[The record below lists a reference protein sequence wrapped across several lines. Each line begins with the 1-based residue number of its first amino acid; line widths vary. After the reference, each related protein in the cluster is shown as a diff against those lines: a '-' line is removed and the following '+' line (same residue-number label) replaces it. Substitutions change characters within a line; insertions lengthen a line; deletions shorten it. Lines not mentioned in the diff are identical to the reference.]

1 MKLKDVLEKTSQF
14 FREKGF
20 PSARLDAEILLS
32 HGLGIER
39 IRLYL
44 DFDKLLSPAELE
56 RCRELVKRR
65 TQGEPVAYIIGFK
78 DFFNSRFKVNSDVLI
93 PRPETEQ
100 IVEEA
105 IEWCKKGGL
114 SNPRI
119 VDLGTGSG
127 CLGLSV
133 LKELPSARLLAV
145 DVSGKALAVARE
157 NAETLGVLDRVTFLE
172 ADAGDEATLS
182 RGMAQAGFEEMDLLL
197 SNPPYIAKTDERVEK
212 DVHRFEPHLAL
223 YAEDQ
228 GLSALKM
235 WTSLWGKRL
244 SRPGISMMEMGTDQ
258 GGILKQYYSDFGFSD
273 VQVLKDLAGHDRVI
287 KGVWHG

>member
-1 MKLKDVLEKTSQF
+1 EKTSQF

-20 PSARLDAEILLS
+20 PSARLDAEILLA

-44 DFDKLLSPAELE
+44 DFDRELAPSE
-56 RCRELVKRR
+56 LDRCREFVKRR
-65 TQGEPVAYIIGFK
+65 TQGEPVAYIIGYK
-78 DFFNSRFKVNSDVLI
+78 DFYNSRFKVTSDVLI

-105 IEWCKKGGL
+105 IEWCKRNEL
-114 SNPRI
+114 TNPRI

-133 LKELPSARLLAV
+133 LKEVPSARLLAV
-145 DVSGKALAVARE
+145 DVSAKALAVAKE
-157 NAETLGVLDRVTFLE
+157 NAEALGLLDRVTFVE
-172 ADAGDEATLS
+172 ADAGDPASVSMGLEA
-182 RGMAQAGFEEMDLLL
+182 AGFEEMDLLL
-197 SNPPYIAKTDERVEK
+197 SNPPYIAKADERVEK

-223 YAEDQ
+223 YAEED
-228 GLSALKM
+228 GLSALKA
-235 WTSLWGKRL
+235 WISLWRKYLG
-244 SRPGISMMEMGTDQ
+244 RPGISMMEMGTGQ
-258 GGILKQYYSDFGFSD
+258 GEALKKHYSDFGFSD

-287 KGVWHG
+287 KGVQHG

>member
-1 MKLKDVLEKTSQF
+1 MKLKDVLEKTSHF

-20 PSARLDAEILLS
+20 PSARLDAEILLA

-44 DFDKLLSPAELE
+44 DFDRPLAPPELD

-65 TQGEPVAYIIGFK
+65 TQGEPVAYIIGYK
-78 DFFNSRFKVNSDVLI
+78 DFYNSRFKVTPDVLI

-105 IEWCKKGGL
+105 IEWCKRRAL
-114 SNPRI
+114 TNPRL

-133 LKELPSARLLAV
+133 LKEIPEARLLAV
-145 DVSGKALAVARE
+145 DVSAKALMTARE
-157 NAETLGVLDRVTFLE
+157 NAEALGLSERVMFLE
-172 ADAGDEATLS
+172 ADAGDSAAVSPGLE
-182 RGMAQAGFEEMDLLL
+182 RAGFQEIDLLL
-197 SNPPYIAKTDERVEK
+197 SNPPYISENDERVEK
-212 DVHRFEPHLAL
+212 DVRRFEPHLAL
-223 YAEDQ
+223 YAKDE
-228 GLSALKM
+228 GLSALKL
-235 WTSLWGKRL
+235 WTNLWGKHL
-244 SRPGISMMEMGTDQ
+244 AHPGLVMMEMGTDQ
-258 GGILKQYYSDFGFSD
+258 GGILKTHYSDFGFSD

-287 KGVWHG
+287 KGEQHG